1 MMTPNTRDASL
12 SRQMTGGKND
22 FGTWRQ
28 VVGMKKILIRD
39 ISEQMTGQQEDTK
52 SLERQTFF

>member
-1 MMTPNTRDASL
+1 MLTPNMRDALL
-12 SRQMTGGKND
+12 SKQRTGGKND

-28 VVGMKKILIRD
+28 MKKILEWD

-52 SLERQTFF
+52 SLERQPFF